1 MKTQFLLAWY
11 EVTDLDKAKSFYGD
25 HLGMEKVFEM
35 PGWVEFSPVKDG
47 PAIGLAFKDSAPSPT
62 GGATVVLN
70 VADIHAA
77 KAELVE
83 HGVKFEGKIE
93 EYPGV
98 VRLATFR
105 DPFGNR
111 LQLAQKLLQQ

>member
-11 EVTDLDKAKSFYGD
+11 EVTDLDRAKTFYGD
-25 HLGMEKVFEM
+25 VLGMEKAFEM
-35 PGWVEFSPVKDG
+35 PGWAEFAPVKDG
-47 PAIGLAFKDSAPSPT
+47 PGIGLGLRDSAPSRT
-62 GGATVVLN
+62 GGATIVLR
-70 VADIHAA
+70 VADVQAA
-77 KAELVE
+77 KAALSEKGVE
-83 HGVKFEGKIE
+83 FEGAIE

-111 LQLAQKLLQQ
+111 LQLAQQLMP